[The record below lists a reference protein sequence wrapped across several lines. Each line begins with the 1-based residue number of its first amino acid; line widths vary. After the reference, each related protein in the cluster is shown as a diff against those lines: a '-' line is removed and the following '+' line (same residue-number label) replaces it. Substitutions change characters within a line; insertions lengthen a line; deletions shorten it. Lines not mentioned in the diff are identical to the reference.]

1 MSKNK
6 QDLGPYRRKQF
17 QTYFQ
22 FSLIAICFVII
33 FVLFYACTGSSKNDI
48 DYTDAKVIQMDEPAD
63 DSPVVVLK
71 QTRELSR
78 LCFSLMK
85 HQTIASFSLDLW
97 KRAIMTALM

>member
-33 FVLFYACTGSSKNDI
+33 FVLFYACTGRSKNDI

-63 DSPVVVLK
+63 DSPVVVFE
-71 QTRELSR
+71 TRELSR
-78 LCFSLMK
+78 LCFSQMR
-85 HQTIASFSLDLW
+85 HRTIASFSLDLW

>member
-33 FVLFYACTGSSKNDI
+33 FVLFYACTG
-48 DYTDAKVIQMDEPAD
+48 
-63 DSPVVVLK
+63 
-71 QTRELSR
+71 R
-78 LCFSLMK
+78 LY
-85 HQTIASFSLDLW
+85 
-97 KRAIMTALM
+97 

>member
-33 FVLFYACTGSSKNDI
+33 FVLFYACTGRSKNDI
-48 DYTDAKVIQMDEPAD
+48 DYTV
-63 DSPVVVLK
+63 S
-71 QTRELSR
+71 
-78 LCFSLMK
+78 
-85 HQTIASFSLDLW
+85 
-97 KRAIMTALM
+97 

>member
-33 FVLFYACTGSSKNDI
+33 FVLFYACTGSNKNDI
-48 DYTDAKVIQMDEPAD
+48 DYTDAKVIQMDEPAVCPLGD
-63 DSPVVVLK
+63 FCPSAGAVTDSL
-71 QTRELSR
+71 
-78 LCFSLMK
+78 
-85 HQTIASFSLDLW
+85 
-97 KRAIMTALM
+97 

>member
-33 FVLFYACTGSSKNDI
+33 FVLFYACTGSSI
-48 DYTDAKVIQMDEPAD
+48 GLEMEIPGVKVLPK
-63 DSPVVVLK
+63 L
-71 QTRELSR
+71 
-78 LCFSLMK
+78 
-85 HQTIASFSLDLW
+85 
-97 KRAIMTALM
+97 

>member
-33 FVLFYACTGSSKNDI
+33 FVLFYACTGSGKNDI

-63 DSPVVVLK
+63 DSPVVVFETNKGTFKAVLFRGHGAY
-71 QTRELSR
+71 QRGRGNGGLP
-78 LCFSLMK
+78 
-85 HQTIASFSLDLW
+85 
-97 KRAIMTALM
+97 

>member
-63 DSPVVVLK
+63 DSPVVVFETNKGTFKAVLFPDESP
-71 QTRELSR
+71 TY
-78 LCFSLMK
+78 
-85 HQTIASFSLDLW
+85 
-97 KRAIMTALM
+97 

>member
-48 DYTDAKVIQMDEPAD
+48 DYTDA
-63 DSPVVVLK
+63 
-71 QTRELSR
+71 R
-78 LCFSLMK
+78 
-85 HQTIASFSLDLW
+85 
-97 KRAIMTALM
+97 

>member
-33 FVLFYACTGSSKNDI
+33 FVLFT
-48 DYTDAKVIQMDEPAD
+48 PA
-63 DSPVVVLK
+63 LAEA
-71 QTRELSR
+71 R
-78 LCFSLMK
+78 
-85 HQTIASFSLDLW
+85 TI
-97 KRAIMTALM
+97 

>member
-17 QTYFQ
+17 LTYFQ

-48 DYTDAKVIQMDEPAD
+48 D
-63 DSPVVVLK
+63 
-71 QTRELSR
+71 
-78 LCFSLMK
+78 
-85 HQTIASFSLDLW
+85 
-97 KRAIMTALM
+97 

>member
-48 DYTDAKVIQMDEPAD
+48 DLSLIHISEP
-63 DSPVVVLK
+63 
-71 QTRELSR
+71 TRPY
-78 LCFSLMK
+78 
-85 HQTIASFSLDLW
+85 
-97 KRAIMTALM
+97 